1 MTSALVVLGGYLLG
15 SMPFGYWVVLLV
27 KGEDIRKVGS
37 GNIGASN
44 VWRTYGRWLGIPIVV
59 LDVAKGFVPA
69 LVGALLVGELTAVLA
84 GGAAMLGHWR
94 PLFLRFQKGGKTV
107 ATGGR
112 RVSRRCAAPRLD
124 RGRGLDRRLPRHPLR
139 VAGLDRGRALAADPG
154 GRARRAVADRRLRAI
169 AAVGV
174 VLLHR
179 PNIARLRAGT
189 ESRFRLRRASRPSS
203 REPVR
208 ERGVLLRRR
217 AGLELRRSSP
227 TVPSRSA
234 RTSWAWIVSKL
245 IWRAKRKSPS
255 ASSGIASRAPLSE
268 SRTESSTKR
277 GCRWACSTTNSSSG
291 RFSSS

>member
-1 MTSALVVLGGYLLG
+1 VTSALVILGGYLLG

-44 VWRTYGRWLGIPIVV
+44 VWRTYGRWLGIPIVL

-107 ATGGR
+107 ATGGG
-112 RVSRRCAAPRLD
+112 VFLGAAPLL
-124 RGRGLDRRLPRHPLR
+124 GLIGVVVWIVTFLVTRYASLASIVAALSLP
-139 VAGLDRGRALAADPG
+139 VLAVLLGEPWPIVVFG
-154 GRARRAVADRRLRAI
+154 AI

-174 VLLHR
+174 ILLHR

-189 ESRFRLRRASRPSS
+189 ESRFRLRRTK
-203 REPVR
+203 PV
-208 ERGVLLRRR
+208 
-217 AGLELRRSSP
+217 
-227 TVPSRSA
+227 
-234 RTSWAWIVSKL
+234 
-245 IWRAKRKSPS
+245 
-255 ASSGIASRAPLSE
+255 
-268 SRTESSTKR
+268 
-277 GCRWACSTTNSSSG
+277 
-291 RFSSS
+291 